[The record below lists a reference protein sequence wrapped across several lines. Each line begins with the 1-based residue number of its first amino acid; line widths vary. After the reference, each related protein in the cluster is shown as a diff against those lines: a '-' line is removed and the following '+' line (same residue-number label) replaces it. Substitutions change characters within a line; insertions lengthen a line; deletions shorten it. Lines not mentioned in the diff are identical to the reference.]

1 MNIHKI
7 AYTRPAASWQAS
19 GRKCGRL
26 TGNES
31 SGYLEQGFNGTVEM

>member
-7 AYTRPAASWQAS
+7 AYTRPQAS